1 LLYLITRE
9 RNPATSNASIGNA
22 IATEIDV
29 PSARKPIIDGPIKNP
44 ESPITNARALDTDGA
59 IPGMALAAKIKAGNM
74 GAIPN
79 PASAKPK
86 LIMTS
91 ADSGCESESGTAI
104 AILNAQPIPPIN
116 PEINT
121 SFLGPK

>member
-1 LLYLITRE
+1 MTRE
-9 RNPATSNASIGNA
+9 RIPATSNASIGNA

-29 PSARKPIIDGPIKNP
+29 PSARNPIIDGPIKNP

-59 IPGMALAAKIKAGNM
+59 IPGMALAAKIKAGNI
-74 GAIPN
+74 GATPK

-86 LIMTS
+86 LIITK
-91 ADSGCESESGTAI
+91 APNGCESESGMAI
-104 AILNAQPIPPIN
+104 AILKAHPTLPIN
-116 PEINT
+116 PAIKT